1 MALTSLTS
9 GRQSHTPEPGVVLSE
24 EWCSRVFKSVWGRDS
39 GEPMSLTFDYRHTNR
54 RAIAFVDMEGST
66 RAAAASKSEVPSLL
80 HREQNDDGEII
91 YTFAGR
97 EYYWNNQL
105 RRQALEQGIDKLVPQ
120 VLYLVRP
127 ETAYI
132 SCLHFLAREL
142 GGIEG
147 IKNQREFIFR
157 HSDLQ
162 ILMQPFWT
170 RVQETYW
177 SGGFSPG
184 IGEEDRLLLILA
196 LIECYMVASVEGKI
210 NPRPHLPLP
219 LLHSAG
225 IFLPSLEYPDWVPTS
240 NAMEKLKEF
249 QKRANH
255 PGLPNPLGSYV
266 ECYACGTSPLP
277 SEQHQCIPVENLAC
291 TPCGLKFPSHKEYHN
306 HVLTF
311 CKRGPLSQSK
321 CACCGASGPEC
332 LCTIH
337 WKRTHDLAL
346 AILEGKVEQHG
357 ELVLHGPELP
367 ATLIEIKTYLGMNL
381 ISNPVPAVTN
391 PAAPFQ
397 LKESAWTLRLPECAE
412 KEGQLMLLL
421 PHLDDPCPRGTLDD
435 LLVKK
440 LKRPRISWSVKADS
454 EEEPEPNKQDG
465 GMATQALREYHIGSG
480 NIDLKKADEETF
492 HKLEEKITR
501 TSEKLADPKQAMVLA
516 SALKKTNAELHQDL
530 QHLKDLQGEIATK
543 LCQQSMQ
550 RDRKE
555 KLHFRLPISSPPHTF
570 GIPRT
575 SSPVH
580 SLSPVPSPRSSPVL
594 GGRRSPQQYAQLVG
608 GPRVPS
614 RSPGR
619 RNTSQSPG
627 RRKSSRSPGAR
638 TATSVR
644 GSSKTHTIAMDLE
657 KATSVL
663 RAARVDPKG
672 TSYRRKYGDLKSAIS
687 KADQHLRYD
696 RMTDVDP
703 AYSEGLEDLIEAA
716 EDLLDRVDEES
727 DQISADQDE
736 ERRREA
742 QIAKCLPRSQPQKW
756 DGSVNDFIRFKT
768 SAKVLMEHI
777 PNPRLALNAI
787 IESISD
793 PRLKKRLARYSTPR
807 EALSSLELEYGNPEL
822 SGPRIINDMK
832 SLSKATGVESE
843 SSLILKIKEL
853 YVALKEI
860 KQEHLLGRNEL
871 YNLCHKFRDHQG
883 EELLDRLYTEEP
895 DKLRDVFFQ
904 QLEKLYT
911 KNTIWSRTNVEKE
924 PKLRHYQVPRRGTS
938 NLRVASQGTICSL
951 CQRQHPIFHCPMLK
965 SITVAEIKKKGICPH
980 CLFKH
985 SSGPCKEGN
994 EGFVCSKCKFHN
1006 KIRMVHKKCKSI
1018 PAKQSGQ
1025 AGLAAPPHPPPL
1037 LPPPALPL
1045 QADGSS
1051 ANRRHNTGRVKRD
1064 FAWRSSGGP
1073 IANPNPL
1080 NSAFEVVD
1088 YATIQAPDGRLRR
1101 IRVLHDQYAADS
1113 TLADTSLESFSHRTG
1128 NLVFD
1133 LHTANG
1139 TSRIQTDEMVL
1150 KLILPDGSP
1159 RFLKTISTEMRAQK
1173 AFMVTQKT
1181 IDLPP
1186 MWNPKHFQDQLLVGP
1201 NQNIRCL
1208 NFTEGAEVELLLGGD
1223 NVFLSPVEIDRY
1235 EDAQGGVILYRSPLQ
1250 SELLLLGGS
1259 RIVGPVMLAAKGTSS
1274 RGFRLTTDNQEAIVR
1289 RTAVKETPP
1298 VLFPENPLAKM
1309 SKLDQQFFREFEDS
1323 HLLLPHPRVCK
1334 GCAECPTC
1342 SDASAAEK
1350 TKLIKEGLDQLC
1362 KLDTEKPW
1370 PEGGWH
1376 IKLMWNELKGK
1387 VPTNEQDAIRRFLAT
1402 EKQISK
1408 SPSALRSFNEQVAKC
1423 LALGYF
1429 VLAKDYPHME
1439 AIANKQASFL
1449 PLSYALKDTVDVAD
1463 PDLHP
1468 DVESTTIMS
1477 DSSQPRLAPG
1487 KTKAR
1492 PVSDGSHKANADTPS
1507 VNEALVPIPDLWTGK
1522 IQNLLIKF
1530 RTARRMAMADISQ
1543 YFHRLRLDLDSV
1555 SMTRAVWREGGIGGT
1570 GELTTMFVPSASMGL
1585 TPVPALASHCRAR
1598 TADMMSDPVARESIT
1613 HSYCDDVYLPTLWEQ
1628 KTTLTANSTPPE
1640 PDERLLHRIC
1650 ETEKALSQAKLQ
1662 LGDAGWVTDLD
1673 QSLIPPS
1680 SENVKGVTE
1689 QGSSRVIGLSTTGTL
1704 GLRWNLGSH
1713 LPDGGTFSYRVHRPG
1728 SLNLLPKRRG
1738 KRPAEGELH
1747 SREDIQKFLTTNGM
1761 TKAGLL
1767 RLVMNLFDVLQLALP
1782 WTATA
1787 KLLYREV
1794 LTENPSLGWKEKIPR
1809 KYHQRIENL
1818 AADLL
1823 VLSKDQSF
1831 PRRALQEGPD
1841 GTTGHLTLI
1850 ICHDGC
1856 ADSAAALAYVH
1867 QQWPR
1872 ESAKVPR
1879 PDSTDG
1885 TSENIVTKVSLL
1897 CGAHKLTQHGHEEQV
1912 ASELLSAV
1920 IAVRLKK
1927 TILDNSLVQFDRVM
1941 YLGDS
1946 LTVAKVLRKSN
1957 RAYSVWAGTRVSYIQ
1972 RNENVENMYH
1982 VPGSFLV
1989 PTADKATRSHPD
2001 PSKLMDD
2008 AYWKGTGTLDTP
2020 LHLLPIT
2027 PQEKYTVSGLDE
2039 LPREWLNKAV
2049 VRLNPVGFTATV
2061 TCHRIETEA
2070 DDSSVMLHQS
2080 LQRLKVKF
2088 RSFDKIK
2095 RIMKFILS
2103 LSPAY
2108 KDLSPDQLW
2117 EVSELKWLTLDH
2129 DILKASLKVT
2139 KLPQTLLLQEDQKHN
2154 VFYVQGRAGY
2164 RVPLLANPKKSTLTR
2179 IVMKQFHDENHDASP
2194 ALVQALVYKRFYVMG
2209 GAAAYI
2215 KSLKKR
2221 CFRCH
2226 ILKPKPSM
2234 GLAGPPPEGTQGPL
2248 SSDKSIWRRWML
2260 DICGPIILS
2269 PWAGK
2274 RATRSS
2280 QKNLK
2285 HWILVAVDLCS
2296 RQVDAVLLEGYSTS
2310 AVLTGL
2316 RELTAHHGVPSDI
2329 YWDRA
2334 SNLHAAAALLTG
2346 DGDMDGDMDV
2356 AKLIKVQEQLKRS
2369 FETNGIT
2376 VHLSIPYSSHRQG
2389 RVEAAVKRIKKQLVE
2404 LAFDES
2410 QTKLTPMEAT
2420 SLLASACDAIN
2431 NRPLLL
2437 TAESSL
2443 EEKHVLSPSYLTCS
2457 DLNLEKGGS
2466 GLPKCHQDIEDQKW
2480 FNMRESPLNH
2490 RAIMVQER
2498 LKIFKEKFDT
2508 FMTRSLTSLGKF
2520 NTIINP
2526 IKENDVVLILD
2537 KPKTTLPVQSKKRF
2551 TLGVVEKMLSE
2562 RSCVIRFISK
2572 SSSGNLR
2579 TDRCERSIQGLALL
2593 VQAQEAE
2600 QVNSKD
2606 LVIDPLFPAGSLV

>member
-9 GRQSHTPEPGVVLSE
+9 GRKSHTPQPGVVFSE
-24 EWCSRVFKSVWGRDS
+24 EWCSRVFKGVWGKDS
-39 GEPMSLTFDYRHTNR
+39 GDPTSLTFDYRHTNR
-54 RAIAFVDMEGST
+54 RAIAFVDMEDST
-66 RAAAASKSEVPSLL
+66 RAAASTAKVPGLI
-80 HREQNDDGEII
+80 HWEKNDDGEII

-105 RRQALEQGIDKLVPQ
+105 RRQALEQGLEKFVPQ

-142 GGIEG
+142 GGIDG

-162 ILMQPFWT
+162 TLMQPFWT

-196 LIECYMVASVEGKI
+196 LLECYMAGSAGGETT
-210 NPRPHLPLP
+210 PRPHLPLP
-219 LLHSAG
+219 LLHAAG
-225 IFLPSLEYPDWVPTS
+225 IFLPSIEYPDWVPTPH
-240 NAMEKLKEF
+240 AMEELKEF

-277 SEQHQCIPVENLAC
+277 SEKHQCIPVENLAC
-291 TPCGLKFPSHKEYHN
+291 TPCGLKFPSREEYHN

-321 CACCGASGPEC
+321 CACCGAPGPEC
-332 LCTIH
+332 LCTVH

-346 AILEGKVEQHG
+346 NILEGKVEQAR
-357 ELVLHGPELP
+357 ELISGGPDLL
-367 ATLIEIKTYLGMNL
+367 ATLIEAKTYLGMNL
-381 ISNPVPAVTN
+381 IPNPVPAVTN

-412 KEGQLMLLL
+412 KDGQLMLLL

-440 LKRPRISWSVKADS
+440 LNRPRISWSVKADS
-454 EEEPEPNKQDG
+454 EEEPEPNKQYG
-465 GMATQALREYHIGSG
+465 GMAMQALREYHIGSG
-480 NIDLKKADEETF
+480 NIDLEKADDETF
-492 HKLEEKITR
+492 HKLDEKISR
-501 TSEKLADPKQAMVLA
+501 TSEKLADPKQAKVLA

-555 KLHFRLPISSPPHTF
+555 KLHFRLPISSPPDTF
-570 GIPRT
+570 GITRT

-580 SLSPVPSPRSSPVL
+580 SISPVTSPRSSPIL

-672 TSYRRKYGDLKSAIS
+672 TSYRRKYGDLKGAIS
-687 KADQHLRYD
+687 KADHHLRYD
-696 RMTDVDP
+696 RLTDVDP

-793 PRLKKRLARYSTPR
+793 PRLKKRLARYTTPR

-853 YVALKEI
+853 HVALKEI

-924 PKLRHYQVPRRGTS
+924 PKSRHQHVPRRPGTGH
-938 NLRVASQGTICSL
+938 LRVAMEKPLNCMICKQEHRNYFCPRL
-951 CQRQHPIFHCPMLK
+951 QH
-965 SITVAEIKKKGICPH
+965 ITVAEIKRKGMCPC
-980 CLFKH
+980 CLGASH
-985 SSGPCKEGN
+985 SGSCVKDFSCP
-994 EGFVCSKCKFHN
+994 KCKLSN
-1006 KIRMVHKKCKSI
+1006 YKIVRAHQRCNPK
-1018 PAKQSGQ
+1018 PANPSSPTG
-1025 AGLAAPPHPPPL
+1025 PPPS
-1037 LPPPALPL
+1037 PAPTAPALPL
-1045 QADGSS
+1045 QTDSS
-1051 ANRRHNTGRVKRD
+1051 ASRRHNTESVRRD
-1064 FAWRSSGGP
+1064 FAWRSPGGR

-1080 NSAFEVVD
+1080 NSAFEVLD
-1088 YATIQAPDGRLRR
+1088 HAIIQAPDGRQRR

-1113 TLADTSLESFSHRTG
+1113 TLADASLESFSHRTG
-1128 NLVFD
+1128 TLDFD

-1173 AFMVTQKT
+1173 AFQVTQKT

-1186 MWNPKHFQDQLLVGP
+1186 TWNSKHFQNQLLVGP

-1223 NVFLSPVEIDRY
+1223 NVFLSPVEMDRY

-1259 RIVGPVMLAAKGTSS
+1259 RIVGPTMVATKGTSS
-1274 RGFRLTTDNQEAIVR
+1274 RGFRLTTDNQEAFVR
-1289 RTAVKETPP
+1289 RTAAKEMPP

-1342 SDASAAEK
+1342 SDASTAEK

-1376 IKLMWNELKGK
+1376 IKLMWNELKSK

-1439 AIANKQASFL
+1439 AIAGKQASFL
-1449 PLSYALKDTVDVAD
+1449 PLSYALKDTVEVEDQDVQPELGPM
-1463 PDLHP
+1463 PD
-1468 DVESTTIMS
+1468 MS
-1477 DSSQPRLAPG
+1477 CTSAPKLAPG

-1492 PVSDGSHKANADTPS
+1492 PVSDGSHKANAHTPS
-1507 VNEALVPIPDLWTGK
+1507 VNEALVPVPDLWTGK

-1555 SMTRAVWREGGIGGT
+1555 SMTRAIWREGGIGGT

-1628 KTTLTANSTPPE
+1628 KAELTSKFTPPE
-1640 PDERLLHRIC
+1640 PDEKLLHRIS
-1650 ETEKALSQAKLQ
+1650 ETEGALSQAKLQ

-1680 SENVKGVTE
+1680 SENVRGVTE
-1689 QGSSRVIGLSTTGTL
+1689 QGSSRVIGLSTTGAL

-1728 SLNLLPKRRG
+1728 SLNLLPKKRG

-1818 AADLL
+1818 AADIL

-1850 ICHDGC
+1850 ICHDGS

-1872 ESAKVPR
+1872 ESAKLPSN
-1879 PDSTDG
+1879 DFTDC
-1885 TSENIVTKVSLL
+1885 TSESIITKVSLL
-1897 CGAHKLTQHGHEEQV
+1897 CGAHKLTEHGHEEQV

-1920 IAVRLKK
+1920 IAVKLKK
-1927 TILDNSLVQFDRVM
+1927 TILDHSLVQFDKVI

-1946 LTVAKVLRKSN
+1946 LTVARVLRKSN

-1972 RNENVENMYH
+1972 RNESIENMYH
-1982 VPGSFLV
+1982 VPGTFLV
-1989 PTADKATRSHPD
+1989 PTADKATRSHSN
-2001 PSKLMDD
+2001 PSTLMDD

-2027 PQEKYTVSGLDE
+2027 PQETYSVTGLDE
-2039 LPREWLNKAV
+2039 LPQEWLSKAA
-2049 VRLNPVGFTATV
+2049 VRLNPVGLTATV
-2061 TCHRIETEA
+2061 TCHRIEAEA
-2070 DDSSVMLHQS
+2070 DDSSIMLQRS
-2080 LQRLKVKF
+2080 LQRLKVKY

-2095 RIMKFILS
+2095 RIMKMILS

-2179 IVMKQFHDENHDASP
+2179 IVLKQFHDENHDASP
-2194 ALVQALVYKRFYVMG
+2194 ALVQALVYKRFYVIG

-2248 SSDKSIWRRWML
+2248 PSDKSIWRRWML

-2269 PWAGK
+2269 PWAGR

-2316 RELTAHHGVPSDI
+2316 RELTAHHAVPSDI

-2346 DGDMDGDMDV
+2346 DEDMDGDMDV

-2389 RVEAAVKRIKKQLVE
+2389 RVEAAVKRIKRQLVE
-2404 LAFDES
+2404 LAYDES

-2498 LKIFKEKFDT
+2498 LKIFKEKFET

-2520 NTIINP
+2520 NAIINP

-2537 KPKTTLPVQSKKRF
+2537 KPKTTLPVQCKKRF

-2579 TDRCERSIQGLALL
+2579 TDRCERSIQGLSLL

-2600 QVNSKD
+2600 KVNSKD